1 MRHLLASGPRRVLF
15 AAIFASAA
23 ALSALT
29 TVTGC
34 APGPGAM
41 TPQEI
46 EAHGIMIVR
55 APPEKTFKACMEALK
70 AVGYEIEV
78 ESPDK
83 GLIITKRRSIMRDV
97 PVTAKGP
104 ELSYS
109 RQYTVQI
116 KSAGGGASR
125 VTATPAMFENATDVS
140 RKPVWDLDST
150 LGEHELWK
158 QLFAKIE
165 QLL

>member
-1 MRHLLASGPRRVLF
+1 MPSPIVSGSRRVLF
-15 AAIFASAA
+15 AAIFA
-23 ALSALT
+23 ALSAT
-29 TVTGC
+29 SAGC
-34 APGPGAM
+34 ATTAAPM

-46 EAHGIMIVR
+46 AANGTNLLR
-55 APPEKTFKACMEALK
+55 SPPDKVFKACLEALK

-83 GLIITKRRSIMRDV
+83 GLIVTKRRSVMREV
-97 PVTAKGP
+97 AAPAKGGVEP
-104 ELSYS
+104 SYS

-125 VTATPAMFENATDVS
+125 VTATPAFFENATDIS
-140 RKPVWDLDST
+140 SKPVWDLEST
-150 LGEHELWK
+150 LGERELWK

>member
-1 MRHLLASGPRRVLF
+1 MRSLLTHVSRRALIT
-15 AAIFASAA
+15 AIGAVFVAA
-23 ALSALT
+23 AAP
-29 TVTGC
+29 GC
-34 APGPGAM
+34 ATTAAPM

-46 EAHGIMIVR
+46 SAHGVLLLR
-55 APPEKTFKACMEALK
+55 FPPDKVFKACMEALK

-83 GLIITKRRSIMRDV
+83 GLIVTKHRSVMRDV
-97 PVTAKGP
+97 PPGKNGV

-125 VTATPAMFENATDVS
+125 VTATPAFFENATDVS
-140 RKPVWDLDST
+140 SKPVWDLEST
-150 LGEHELWK
+150 LGERELWK